1 MKKQI
6 LSLAVV
12 SALAATLAPA
22 AFAVEKTEAISGD
35 LNVTNF
41 FGEKTDAVE
50 LKDGDSYTFT
60 FKNKSNGTNNYE
72 NYVLAVTGAIGD
84 DYTGA
89 DQEIVV
95 IRADNWGWGGG
106 MSDFAA
112 PDAADGNKLAFETDI
127 NWDTFESDCQ
137 AGVDVEITLSRDGDT
152 INYDAK
158 IGNYS
163 DKLTAISG
171 VALPESAYAFFTG
184 ENCDLTGITTVNNNA
199 STGDDTTTDGGDAAT
214 TDGGDTA
221 TTDGGNDAT
230 TDGGDAATT
239 DGGDTTTTGDTPNST
254 DTTAPTTDAGT
265 ANTTT
270 GASAGLALAGLAL
283 AGAAVVVSK
292 RK

>member
-127 NWDTFESDCQ
+127 DWNAFESDCQ
-137 AGVDVEITLSRDGDT
+137 AGVDVEVTLSRDGNT
-152 INYDAK
+152 IIYDAK

-163 DKLTAISG
+163 DKLTATSG

-184 ENCDLTGITTVNNNA
+184 ENCDITGITTVNNNA
-199 STGDDTTTDGGDAAT
+199 STGDDTTGGDSAATTDDGNTAATTDDGNTTGGDDAAT
-214 TDGGDTA
+214 TDGGNTTTA
-221 TTDGGNDAT
+221 
-230 TDGGDAATT
+230 
-239 DGGDTTTTGDTPNST
+239 TTGDTANST